1 MTRGRFLVGL
11 LASLPEAAPL
21 VAEHLDDQEGTLL
34 LHLLVADLRG
44 FLLDAWKRQ
53 DIDVL
58 QRGLALLD
66 GALTRGDEYVQNAVA
81 VSFVEDIGW
90 WEPEVQPFLA
100 TWPPALAAEVERL
113 RANGR
118 R

>member
-1 MTRGRFLVGL
+1 MTRGRFLVAL
-11 LASLPEAAPL
+11 LASLPEASPL

-34 LHLLVADLRG
+34 LHLLVADLRR

-53 DIDVL
+53 DHDVL

-66 GALTRGDEYVQNAVA
+66 GALTTGDEYVENAVA

-100 TWPPALAAEVERL
+100 TWPAGLVAEVERL
-113 RANGR
+113 RAHGS
-118 R
+118 